1 MIDENSKNEITSFI
15 LNFLNIMNL
24 KADIKIG
31 QEEKDS
37 INVCIYGDSLLH
49 LIGKNGN
56 VMRCIELILN
66 ISLNKGKEDRKRIC
80 LDICDY
86 RQKRELYLKELAMKT
101 AQEVVRKNKE
111 IILPPLPPFERRIIH
126 LSLLN
131 NNNVTTYSKGDGKN
145 RRVVVTLKK

>member
-1 MIDENSKNEITSFI
+1 MIDENMKNEINNFI

-24 KADIKIG
+24 KADVKIA
-31 QEEKDS
+31 QEDKDS
-37 INVCIYGDSLLH
+37 INVYIYGDNLSH

-66 ISLNKGKEDRKRIC
+66 VSMNRGREKRSRIC

-86 RQKRELYLKELAMKT
+86 RQKRESYLKKLALKT
-101 AQEVVRKNKE
+101 ADEVVRKNKE
-111 IILPPLPPFERRIIH
+111 IILPPLPPFERKIIH
-126 LSLLN
+126 VSLLY

-145 RRVVVTLKK
+145 RRVVVALKK